1 MRIGGIASG
10 MDTESIIN
18 DLMKA
23 QRIPLDKVTQKK
35 QYFEWQ
41 LNDYRSAN
49 RDLKGF
55 SDKLFDNVILS
66 KNFNAK
72 NVTISAPDDISIKSK
87 GNTEDFSGTFFVKEL
102 ATNATLQGGNV
113 TLKDKSATTKL
124 SELDP
129 NQQTWKIS
137 IQAPGKTDVEELEFT
152 KDDTISSVLKTINE
166 KTGIRAFFDE
176 KTGKIGV
183 SAKQSGTSELGEGKD
198 IVINGSIAD
207 AFGLTGVEATNGT
220 NAVFSYNGL
229 DLTRQSNTF
238 ELDGMEITLKAV
250 STKTVTFNATTDTDK
265 VFETVKGFV
274 DDYNKLIEDLNKKIR
289 EPKYRNFQPL
299 SAEQKADMKEKEI
312 ELWEEKAMSGTLRN
326 DPELSSL
333 LTTMRTALSD
343 SVDLGNGEKISL
355 SSIGITTSKNYLDNG
370 KLIIDETKLKEAIS
384 KNPADVH
391 KLFSHEDKAN
401 PENNGLARKLRTA
414 VDATQSSIQK
424 SAGKIGDSNKAF
436 SLGRTLDAMNKQ
448 IENFESRMQMVESR
462 YWKQFTAMENA
473 IQRANA
479 QSASLMSS
487 LGGA

>member
-1 MRIGGIASG
+1 MRIGGLASG
-10 MDTESIIN
+10 IDTESIIK

-41 LNDYRSAN
+41 LNDYRTAN

-72 NVTISAPDDISIKSK
+72 NVTISAPDDITIKSK
-87 GNTEDFSGTFFVKEL
+87 GNTEDFSGTIKVEKL
-102 ATNATLQGGNV
+102 ATNATTVGVPVLNKDFKVKEGETELKITAPNGKERIV
-113 TLKDKSATTKL
+113 TLTVGDSIEQVAK
-124 SELDP
+124 
-129 NQQTWKIS
+129 KITEQS
-137 IQAPGKTDVEELEFT
+137 DV
-152 KDDTISSVLKTINE
+152 
-166 KTGIRAFFDE
+166 RAFYDTTTGQMGLSSKNSGADA
-176 KTGKIGV
+176 KTNNQIMISGSMINDLGLV
-183 SAKQSGTSELGEGKD
+183 GGTSIAGQD
-198 IVINGSIAD
+198 AIVH
-207 AFGLTGVEATNGT
+207 
-220 NAVFSYNGL
+220 YNGMKI
-229 DLTRQSNTF
+229 TRPSNSF
-238 ELDGMEITLKAV
+238 EIDGMEITLKA
-250 STKTVTFNATTDTDK
+250 SNNKDITFNATTDTDK
-265 VFETVKGFV
+265 VFDTVKGFV

-299 SAEQKADMKEKEI
+299 STEQKADMKEKEI

-326 DPELSSL
+326 DPELSNL
-333 LTTMRTALSD
+333 LTTMRTALSG

-355 SSIGITTSKNYLDNG
+355 SSIGITTSKNYLDHG
-370 KLIIDETKLKEAIS
+370 KLVIDETKLKEAIS

-391 KLFSHEDKAN
+391 KLFSSEVKDSK
-401 PENNGLARKLRTA
+401 ENQGIARKLRDA
-414 VDATQSSIQK
+414 VNATQSSIQK

-462 YWKQFTAMENA
+462 YWKQFNAMENA

-479 QSASLMSS
+479 QSASLMSA
-487 LGGA
+487 LGGGA

>member
-1 MRIGGIASG
+1 MRIGGLASG
-10 MDTESIIN
+10 IDTESIIK

-55 SDKLFDNVILS
+55 SDKVFDNVILS
-66 KNFNAK
+66 KNFNQK
-72 NVTISAPDDISIKSK
+72 NVAISAPDDISIKSK
-87 GNTEDFSGTFFVKEL
+87 GNTEDFNGTIKVKEL
-102 ATNATLQGGNV
+102 ATNATMQSGKIANHETFKVENESTITIETSTGK
-113 TLKDKSATTKL
+113 KDVKL
-124 SELDP
+124 EVGDDIKAIVK
-129 NQQTWKIS
+129 KI
-137 IQAPGKTDVEELEFT
+137 TE
-152 KDDTISSVLKTINE
+152 DTGV
-166 KTGIRAFFDE
+166 RAFYDSVS
-176 KTGKIGV
+176 GKIGM
-183 SAKQSGTSELGEGKD
+183 SAKDSGEGNIQITHKSGTDIRESLGLIAPADNPTVETSPTFVKGNNS
-198 IVINGSIAD
+198 VI
-207 AFGLTGVEATNGT
+207 E
-220 NAVFSYNGL
+220 YNGMEIV
-229 DLTRQSNTF
+229 RNFNTF
-238 ELDGMEITLKAV
+238 ELDGMEITLKAANN
-250 STKTVTFNATTDTDK
+250 KDITFNATTDTDK
-265 VFETVKGFV
+265 VFDTVKGFV

-333 LTTMRTALSD
+333 LTTMRTALSG

-355 SSIGITTSKNYLDNG
+355 SSIGITTSKNYLDHG
-370 KLIIDETKLKEAIS
+370 KLVIDETKLKEAIS

-401 PENNGLARKLRTA
+401 PESNGVARKLRDA
-414 VDATQSSIQK
+414 VNATQTSIQK

-462 YWKQFTAMENA
+462 YWKQFNAMENA

-479 QSASLMSS
+479 QSASLMSA
-487 LGGA
+487 LGGGA

>member
-1 MRIGGIASG
+1 MDMRIGGLASG
-10 MDTESIIN
+10 IDTESIIK

-49 RDLKGF
+49 RDLKDY
-55 SDKLFDNVILS
+55 STKLFDNLILS

-72 NVTISAPDDISIKSK
+72 NVAISAPDDISIKSK
-87 GNTEDFSGTFFVKEL
+87 GNTEDFNGTIIVEQL
-102 ATNATLQGGNV
+102 ATNATTVGVPVLDKDFKVKEGETELKITAPNGEEKTI
-113 TLKDKSATTKL
+113 TLAV
-124 SELDP
+124 
-129 NQQTWKIS
+129 
-137 IQAPGKTDVEELEFT
+137 G
-152 KDDTISSVLKTINE
+152 DTIEQVAKKITEQSDV
-166 KTGIRAFFDE
+166 RAFYD
-176 KTGKIGV
+176 KATGQMGLTSKNSGADAATNSQILISGSMV
-183 SAKQSGTSELGEGKD
+183 NDLGLVGGTSIAGQD
-198 IVINGSIAD
+198 AIVH
-207 AFGLTGVEATNGT
+207 
-220 NAVFSYNGL
+220 YNGMKI
-229 DLTRQSNTF
+229 TRTSNSF
-238 ELDGMEITLKAV
+238 ELDGMELTLKAANN
-250 STKTVTFNATTDTDK
+250 KEITFNATTDTDK

-289 EPKYRNFQPL
+289 EPKYRNYQPL

-333 LTTMRTALSD
+333 LTTMRTALSG

-370 KLIIDETKLKEAIS
+370 KLVIDETKLKEAIS

-391 KLFSHEDKAN
+391 KLFSHEDKTN
-401 PENNGLARKLRTA
+401 PENNGLARKLRTT